1 MATLYIFAG
10 LPGTGKT
17 TLSQQLAQRLRAT
30 HLRIDTIEQALRDL
44 CQFQV
49 EGEGYRLS
57 YRIAADNL
65 RLGLDVVADSCNT
78 IELTRRQWEQVAID
92 NGSDFVNIETICTD
106 AEEHRRRIESRSS
119 NIEGLKLPTWQS
131 VKDREYH
138 DWSTDRIVVD
148 TAGQSVNPCLD
159 LLIQSMAKDE
169 APQQKICM
177 RSREPRGFQCFVCL
191 PRPDESGRYPATPSA
206 VNTLIQ
212 WSKL

>member
-78 IELTRRQWEQVAID
+78 IELTRRLWEQVAID

-106 AEEHRRRIESRSS
+106 AEEHRRSCLLYTSPSPR
-119 NIEGLKLPTWQS
+119 
-131 VKDREYH
+131 DR
-138 DWSTDRIVVD
+138 
-148 TAGQSVNPCLD
+148 G
-159 LLIQSMAKDE
+159 
-169 APQQKICM
+169 
-177 RSREPRGFQCFVCL
+177 
-191 PRPDESGRYPATPSA
+191 
-206 VNTLIQ
+206 
-212 WSKL
+212 

>member
-1 MATLYIFAG
+1 M
-10 LPGTGKT
+10 
-17 TLSQQLAQRLRAT
+17 
-30 HLRIDTIEQALRDL
+30 
-44 CQFQV
+44 
-49 EGEGYRLS
+49 
-57 YRIAADNL
+57 
-65 RLGLDVVADSCNT
+65 DVVADSCNT

-169 APQQKICM
+169 AP
-177 RSREPRGFQCFVCL
+177 
-191 PRPDESGRYPATPSA
+191 
-206 VNTLIQ
+206 
-212 WSKL
+212 